1 MKGKET
7 ANRTSRLSNASSD
20 SPSSGATN
28 NISLQSLKVAVK
40 KLVNEA
46 DLNTVSLNQIKVG
59 LHAQFSLPDDFFSK
73 DSTKPPIATE
83 TGAANNH
90 ELIKKCV
97 KECVTARIKEEEE
110 ANNISANA
118 KDYEAETEKHGIK
131 LKDGRDGKKRKG
143 ERRKETEIVI
153 GGKRRTGGEDTKR
166 PPSGLVQPKRRLKRK
181 IEESESSD
189 NDVEEYIPE
198 NSKNEQERSL
208 SPSES
213 HHSLEEVE
221 VKALCDETVTT
232 SHSRPPP
239 IGKAREKKKLKQS
252 TLSKTIRKT
261 SRSRSRSTES
271 RSGGSL
277 ASDDGS
283 DSKKKIRR
291 RKNQKPVTH
300 NRSGERETSCVMSE
314 TKTKTA
320 AWRDEQI
327 KVRDRLRAVVYQLT
341 KSPAIYRNL
350 SQDTTQPEKYLEE
363 LKRRIIDFAIKN
375 NIITESRL
383 PNSKE
388 IAAYRKVLTQ
398 NRELEGIDES
408 NIIDTSSRRRGYE
421 RIPPRRSQCSD
432 DNGESEDEGDKT
444 EKEENNDAAESDTDD
459 NDSSEEARDETDSSD
474 SGSMVTSESETS
486 S

>member
-375 NIITESRL
+375 SMALWLCCFTFIDNESYSNRL
-383 PNSKE
+383 HRDAVMNNVARRAQE
-388 IAAYRKVLTQ
+388 TRLTVVLVACVCFISL
-398 NRELEGIDES
+398 NAIPMLLLIEPWRH
-408 NIIDTSSRRRGYE
+408 TSSCALCCCFCFR
-421 RIPPRRSQCSD
+421 Q
-432 DNGESEDEGDKT
+432 
-444 EKEENNDAAESDTDD
+444 
-459 NDSSEEARDETDSSD
+459 
-474 SGSMVTSESETS
+474 TS
-486 S
+486 SLRADYRTAKRSLRTARC